1 MNPEPLN
8 YNELGFLVSSPVLI
22 LASSR
27 QKKVTLKINFTTSS
41 YEKSK
46 KIFEAWSQEEQTQ
59 DHGSRELKDII
70 KGAFM
75 LFVTVE
81 NKWREIN
88 GFTATL
94 DDKKK
99 ALIFSFG
106 LLGNH
111 ESMVPLDNEI
121 HEGNFE
127 SEWPCV
133 KIVLNN
139 YAKIYPY
146 NFLKNLIIENVC
158 IKTDVKG
165 VTDLKLHNN
174 EGGLNNSI
182 PFTPFGPIP
191 HVGNYLRIKNPLIL
205 QKNLTKLKLNFE
217 WCGLPQ
223 EKNGFIDYYAAYHA
237 KINNSSF
244 KAVIN
249 QTAKLELGHKL
260 QEIELFESNAT
271 TNRLERSKSIKVKL
285 EKLEFNDTINLSK
298 ELGNDSS
305 RPLYII
311 LESPEIAFGHQI
323 FSTKYAEAA
332 MFNARIFKRKSI
344 DLPKQPYTPILE
356 CLSIN
361 YTNYVKEPVKSK
373 QKYHQSDIKFIH
385 FNLFGNIQVFP
396 NSTQTTCFLLPQI
409 KYNRHLLIG
418 VNNLQA
424 TDFGS
429 TEVNLSSVIY
439 AITSRIN
446 KPELKWKYLNNNRW
460 ISIKPLYMHGPAN
473 NKPQLAL
480 DELSIGSDFII
491 DDTLDNYI

>member
-1 MNPEPLN
+1 MNSEPIN
-8 YNELGFLVSSPVLI
+8 YTELGFLISSPVLM
-22 LASSR
+22 LARGR
-27 QKKVTLKINFTTSS
+27 QKVKFELNFTTSS

-46 KIFEAWSQEEQTQ
+46 KVFEAWSQEEQTQ

-127 SEWPCV
+127 SDWPCV

-165 VTDLKLHNN
+165 VTDLELHNN
-174 EGGLNNSI
+174 EGELNNSI
-182 PFTPFGPIP
+182 PITPFGPIP
-191 HVGNYLRIKNPLIL
+191 RVGSYLRIKNPLIL

-223 EKNGFIDYYAAYHA
+223 EKNGFIDYYAAYHT

-244 KAVIN
+244 KAAIN
-249 QTAKLELGHKL
+249 QTAELELGHKL
-260 QEIELFESNAT
+260 QEIELFESNTT
-271 TNRLERSKSIKVKL
+271 TNSLEKSKSIMVKL
-285 EKLEFNDTINLSK
+285 DKLEFNDPINLSK

-323 FSTKYAEAA
+323 FSTKYVEAA
-332 MFNARIFKRKSI
+332 MFNGRIFKRKSI

-356 CLSIN
+356 YLSIN
-361 YTNYVKEPVKSK
+361 YTNYVKEPVKSM
-373 QKYHQSDIKFIH
+373 QKYHQRDIKFIH

-396 NSTQTTCFLLPQI
+396 NSTQTTCFVLPQI
-409 KYNRHLLIG
+409 KYNRDLLIG
-418 VNNLQA
+418 QNNFQA
-424 TDFGS
+424 ADLGGIGF
-429 TEVNLSSVIY
+429 NLSDLIN
-439 AITSRIN
+439 ATTAQIN
-446 KPELKWKYLNNNRW
+446 KPELKWEYLNKKKCFL
-460 ISIKPLYMHGPAN
+460 IKPLFMPN
-473 NKPQLAL
+473 P
-480 DELSIGSDFII
+480 IGHITRPIIEKLLIASDFII
-491 DDTLDNYI
+491 DDTHD